1 MAELLVVL
9 LSRDPGRPPRSA
21 AVVVVRVGV
30 EMLGVVLL
38 GTVVEELRHGWWL
51 LLLWWCWMG

>member
-38 GTVVEELRHGWWL
+38 GTVVEELRHGWL
-51 LLLWWCWMG
+51 LLWWWCWMG

>member
-38 GTVVEELRHGWWL
+38 AAIALVQTLLHLVSILASSRLR
-51 LLLWWCWMG
+51 

>member
-21 AVVVVRVGV
+21 AVVVVRMSIQ
-30 EMLGVVLL
+30 MLRVLL
-38 GTVVEELRHGWWL
+38 LRTVVEELRHDYGL
-51 LLLWWCWMG
+51 C